1 MLSASSSSAFVLL
14 VCAAVLHVEAFTTNS
29 PTTPRATVVLAAG
42 RRDFLNAAMSA
53 TAGLVVASMPT
64 IALAEE
70 AASAADDL
78 AMPSEEEQKKIDADA
93 AAERLRRKAELQK
106 QKSAP
111 VNFKDSL
118 TKERE
123 KQKGL
128 QMSKEERRNAL
139 CEELGRGC

>member
-1 MLSASSSSAFVLL
+1 MLSSSITFALVLI
-14 VCAAVLHVEAFTTNS
+14 VFAAVLHADAFTSTLL
-29 PTTPRATVVLAAG
+29 TPSLPSSALQAG
-42 RRDFLNAAMSA
+42 RRDFLDAAIST
-53 TAGLVVASMPT
+53 TAGLAVSSLPI
-64 IALAEE
+64 IAGAEE
-70 AASAADDL
+70 GADDL

-106 QKSAP
+106 QKSSP
-111 VNFKDSL
+111 INFKDNL
-118 TKERE
+118 AKERE